1 MKKSFLLSIL
11 VIAAAGLYG
20 QTISYGIDA
29 GLNRTKLSVTSY
41 SPPGTGISVPVSDSY
56 LNGFHAGGLLD
67 IGFDSFSIQPGVL
80 FSTKGGNSSAS
91 FSESLFGQTFK
102 ASSKVKTTLDYV
114 ELPLNF
120 IYRLDA
126 GDGNIFIGAGP
137 YLGIGIS
144 GKEVANSITNGTPS
158 TTTQDLKFG
167 SGPNDI
173 KNPDF
178 GVSGLIGYQL
188 NLGLSISVGYGL
200 GLVSSSGA
208 NGSGKNQGFS
218 FSLAYFL
225 NSGNQNFT
233 RNPQF

>member
-1 MKKSFLLSIL
+1 MKKSFLLLVL
-11 VIAAAGLYG
+11 VIAAASLYG

-29 GLNRTKLSVTSY
+29 GLNLTKLSVASY
-41 SPPGTGISVPVSDSY
+41 SPAGFGISIPVSNSY
-56 LNGFHAGGLLD
+56 LAGFHAGGLVD
-67 IGFDSFSIQPGVL
+67 IRFGSFSIQPGVL
-80 FSTKGGNSSAS
+80 FSTKGGNSSFS
-91 FSESLFGQTFK
+91 FSDVIFNQTFN
-102 ASSKVKTTLDYV
+102 ASGKIKTTLDYI
-114 ELPLNF
+114 EAPLNF

-144 GKEVANSITNGTPS
+144 GKSVANSITNGTPS

-178 GVSGLIGYQL
+178 GVNGLIGYQL
-188 NLGLSISVGYGL
+188 NFGLSISAGYGL
-200 GLVSSSGA
+200 GLVSSSGT
-208 NGSGKNQGFS
+208 NRSGKNQGFS

-225 NSGNQNFT
+225 NSGNYKFN
-233 RNPQF
+233 RNPVF

>member
-114 ELPLNF
+114 ELP
-120 IYRLDA
+120 
-126 GDGNIFIGAGP
+126 
-137 YLGIGIS
+137 
-144 GKEVANSITNGTPS
+144 
-158 TTTQDLKFG
+158 
-167 SGPNDI
+167 
-173 KNPDF
+173 
-178 GVSGLIGYQL
+178 
-188 NLGLSISVGYGL
+188 
-200 GLVSSSGA
+200 
-208 NGSGKNQGFS
+208 
-218 FSLAYFL
+218 
-225 NSGNQNFT
+225 
-233 RNPQF
+233 

>member
-1 MKKSFLLSIL
+1 MKKSFLLSMLI
-11 VIAAAGLYG
+11 IAAAGLYG

-41 SPPGTGISVPVSDSY
+41 SPPGLGISVPVSDSY

-67 IGFDSFSIQPGVL
+67 IRFDSFSIQPGVL

-91 FSESLFGQTFK
+91 FSQSFAGQTFT
-102 ASSKVKTTLDYV
+102 ASGKIKTTLDYI
-114 ELPLNF
+114 ETPLNF

-144 GKEVANSITNGTPS
+144 GKEVTNSITNGTPS

-167 SGPNDI
+167 NGANDI

-178 GVSGLIGYQL
+178 GINGLIGYQL
-188 NLGLSISVGYGL
+188 NLGLSISAGYGL
-200 GLVSSSGA
+200 GLASSSDS
-208 NGSGKNQGFS
+208 NGSGKNQGVS
-218 FSLAYFL
+218 FSLTYFL
-225 NSGNQNFT
+225 NSGKHNFN

>member
-1 MKKSFLLSIL
+1 MKKSFLLSML
-11 VIAAAGLYG
+11 VISAASLYG

-29 GLNRTKLSVTSY
+29 GLNLTKLSFTSY
-41 SPPGTGISVPVSDSY
+41 SPAGSGISIPVSNSY
-56 LNGFHAGGLLD
+56 LTGFHAGGLVD
-67 IGFDSFSIQPGVL
+67 IGFGSFSIQPGVL
-80 FSTKGGNSSAS
+80 FSTKGGNSSFS
-91 FSESLFGQTFK
+91 FSDVIFGQTFT

-114 ELPLNF
+114 EAPLNF
-120 IYRLDA
+120 IYRMDV

-144 GKEVANSITNGTPS
+144 GKSVANSITNGTPS

-167 SGPNDI
+167 SGTNDI

-178 GVSGLIGYQL
+178 GVNGLLGYQL
-188 NLGLSISVGYGL
+188 NLGLSISAGYGL
-200 GLVSSSGA
+200 GLVSSSGS

-225 NSGNQNFT
+225 SSGKHKFI
-233 RNPQF
+233 RNPVF